1 MKTIHMLD
9 EKDVRQEV
17 NETISCAYDGRD
29 WCEDGSIRQDIKD
42 LRSNIVDHSL
52 ELSEIDD
59 NLETNNS
66 DINMLKLKVDNN
78 LSVLARHSLELSEA
92 ALEIGKLN
100 KKIDVLVESIADIDS
115 LETLKKK
122 LDVLNIKG
130 DNGWLQ
136 K

>member
-42 LRSNIVDHSL
+42 LRSNIVD
-52 ELSEIDD
+52 IDD

-100 KKIDVLVESIADIDS
+100 KN
-115 LETLKKK
+115 LKSSTNPDLWAKSYFAR
-122 LDVLNIKG
+122 
-130 DNGWLQ
+130 
-136 K
+136 

>member
-1 MKTIHMLD
+1 MKTIHMLY
-9 EKDVRQEV
+9 EKDVREEV
-17 NETISCAYDGRD
+17 SHVLSEAYDGKD

-42 LRSNIVDHSL
+42 LRSNIVD
-52 ELSEIDD
+52 IDD
-59 NLETNNS
+59 NIETNDS

-130 DNGWLQ
+130 DNGWMQ

>member
-17 NETISCAYDGRD
+17 NDTISCAYDGRD

-42 LRSNIVDHSL
+42 LRSNIVD
-52 ELSEIDD
+52 IDD

>member
-17 NETISCAYDGRD
+17 NDTLSCAYEGRD
-29 WCEDGSIRQDIKD
+29 WCEDGSVRQDIKD
-42 LRSNIVDHSL
+42 LRSNVVD
-52 ELSEIDD
+52 IDD

-78 LSVLARHSLELSEA
+78 LSVLARHSLELSEV

-130 DNGWLQ
+130 DNGWMQ
-136 K
+136 N

>member
-1 MKTIHMLD
+1 MLD

-17 NETISCAYDGRD
+17 NDTLSCAYEGID
-29 WCEDGSIRQDIKD
+29 WCEDGSVRQDIKD
-42 LRSNIVDHSL
+42 LRSNVVD
-52 ELSEIDD
+52 IDD
-59 NLETNNS
+59 DIDKNY
-66 DINMLKLKVDNN
+66 DAINMLKLKVDNN
-78 LSVLARHSLELSEA
+78 ISVLARHSLELSEV

-130 DNGWLQ
+130 DNGWMQ

>member
-17 NETISCAYDGRD
+17 NEAISCAYDGRD

-42 LRSNIVDHSL
+42 LRSNIVD
-52 ELSEIDD
+52 IDD
-59 NLETNNS
+59 NIETNDS

-78 LSVLARHSLELSEA
+78 LSVLARHSLELSEV

-130 DNGWLQ
+130 E

>member
-9 EKDVRQEV
+9 EKDVREEV
-17 NETISCAYDGRD
+17 SHVLSEAYEGKD

-42 LRSNIVDHSL
+42 LRSNVLDL
-52 ELSEIDD
+52 DDDIDKHH
-59 NLETNNS
+59 E

-130 DNGWLQ
+130 DNGWMQ

>member
-1 MKTIHMLD
+1 MKTVYMLD
-9 EKDVRQEV
+9 EKDVREEV
-17 NETISCAYDGRD
+17 SHVLSEAYEGKD

-42 LRSNIVDHSL
+42 LRSNIVD
-52 ELSEIDD
+52 IDD

-92 ALEIGKLN
+92 SAEIDKLN

-122 LDVLNIKG
+122 LDVLNIKEN
-130 DNGWLQ
+130 NGWMQ

>member
-1 MKTIHMLD
+1 MLD

-17 NETISCAYDGRD
+17 NDTISCAYDGRD

-42 LRSNIVDHSL
+42 LRSNIVD
-52 ELSEIDD
+52 IDD

-130 DNGWLQ
+130 ENGWLQ

>member
-1 MKTIHMLD
+1 MLD
-9 EKDVRQEV
+9 EKDVREEV
-17 NETISCAYDGRD
+17 SHVLSEAYEGKD

-42 LRSNIVDHSL
+42 LRSNIVD
-52 ELSEIDD
+52 IDD

-78 LSVLARHSLELSEA
+78 ISVLARHSLELSEV
-92 ALEIGKLN
+92 ALEIGKIN
-100 KKIDVLVESIADIDS
+100 KKIDVLVESIVDIDS

-130 DNGWLQ
+130 ENVWLQ

>member
-17 NETISCAYDGRD
+17 NEAISCAYDGRD

-42 LRSNIVDHSL
+42 LRSNIVD
-52 ELSEIDD
+52 IDD
-59 NLETNNS
+59 NIETNDS

-92 ALEIGKLN
+92 SAEIDKLN

-122 LDVLNIKG
+122 LDVLNIRG
-130 DNGWLQ
+130 ENGWLQ

>member
-1 MKTIHMLD
+1 MKTIYMLD

-17 NETISCAYDGRD
+17 NDTLSCAYEGID
-29 WCEDGSIRQDIKD
+29 WCEDGSVRQDIKD
-42 LRSNIVDHSL
+42 LRSNVVD
-52 ELSEIDD
+52 IDD
-59 NLETNNS
+59 DIDKNY
-66 DINMLKLKVDNN
+66 DAINMLKLKVDNN
-78 LSVLARHSLELSEA
+78 ISVLARHSLELSEV

-130 DNGWLQ
+130 DNGWMQ

>member
-17 NETISCAYDGRD
+17 NEAISCAYDGRD

-42 LRSNIVDHSL
+42 LRSNIVD
-52 ELSEIDD
+52 IDD
-59 NLETNNS
+59 NIETNDS

-78 LSVLARHSLELSEA
+78 LSVLARHSLELSEV

-115 LETLKKK
+115 LESFEKK
-122 LDVLNIKG
+122 LEVLTRYNTG
-130 DNGWLQ
+130 ENGWLQ

>member
-1 MKTIHMLD
+1 MLD

-42 LRSNIVDHSL
+42 LRSNIVD
-52 ELSEIDD
+52 IDD

-122 LDVLNIKG
+122 LDVLSIKG
-130 DNGWLQ
+130 DNGWMQ

>member
-17 NETISCAYDGRD
+17 NDTISCAYDGRD

-42 LRSNIVDHSL
+42 LKSNILDLDDDIEKDHDA
-52 ELSEIDD
+52 IK
-59 NLETNNS
+59 
-66 DINMLKLKVDNN
+66 MLQLKVDNN

-92 ALEIGKLN
+92 ALEIDKLN

-130 DNGWLQ
+130 DNGWMQ
-136 K
+136 N

>member
-9 EKDVRQEV
+9 EKDVREEV
-17 NETISCAYDGRD
+17 SHVLSEAYDGKD

-42 LRSNIVDHSL
+42 LRSNIVD
-52 ELSEIDD
+52 IDD
-59 NLETNNS
+59 NIETNDS

-78 LSVLARHSLELSEA
+78 LSVLARHSLELSEV

-130 DNGWLQ
+130 E

>member
-1 MKTIHMLD
+1 VKTIHMLD
-9 EKDVRQEV
+9 EKDVREEV
-17 NETISCAYDGRD
+17 SHVLSEAYDGKD

-42 LRSNIVDHSL
+42 LRSNIVD
-52 ELSEIDD
+52 IDD
-59 NLETNNS
+59 NIETNDS

-130 DNGWLQ
+130 ENSV
-136 K
+136 

>member
-17 NETISCAYDGRD
+17 NEAISCAYDGRD

-42 LRSNIVDHSL
+42 LRSNIVD
-52 ELSEIDD
+52 IDD

-92 ALEIGKLN
+92 SAEIDKLN

-122 LDVLNIKG
+122 LDVLNIKEN
-130 DNGWLQ
+130 NGWMQ

>member
-9 EKDVRQEV
+9 EKDVREEV
-17 NETISCAYDGRD
+17 SHVLSEAYEGKD

-42 LRSNIVDHSL
+42 LRSNVVD
-52 ELSEIDD
+52 IDD
-59 NLETNNS
+59 DIDKNY
-66 DINMLKLKVDNN
+66 DAINMLKLNVDNN
-78 LSVLARHSLELSEA
+78 ISVLARHSLELSEA

-130 DNGWLQ
+130 DNGWMQ
-136 K
+136 N